1 MKTQYEI
8 LLILDPELAE
18 ERAAEIVTRVRERVE
33 GDGGTWVGHDVWGR
47 RKLAFEI
54 LKKDEGSYHLL
65 NFDSEPASLDEIS
78 RILKITDG
86 VMRHMAV
93 HRIEHRGGHAPYE
106 PEPDRSSDRGER
118 VERMPEREAVPEPVA
133 VAADTSPE
141 SDDTGGTE
149 EYSAPTASEEEE

>member
-8 LLILDPELAE
+8 LLMLDPELAE
-18 ERAAEIVTRVRERVE
+18 ERATEIVTRVRERVE
-33 GDGGTWVGHDVWGR
+33 SDGGTWVGHDIWGR
-47 RKLAFEI
+47 RKLAFPI

-106 PEPDRSSDRGER
+106 PEPDRSSERGER
-118 VERMPEREAVPEPVA
+118 APEREAVPVPAAAA
-133 VAADTSPE
+133 VDVSPE

-149 EYSAPTASEEEE
+149 EYAASTASDEEE